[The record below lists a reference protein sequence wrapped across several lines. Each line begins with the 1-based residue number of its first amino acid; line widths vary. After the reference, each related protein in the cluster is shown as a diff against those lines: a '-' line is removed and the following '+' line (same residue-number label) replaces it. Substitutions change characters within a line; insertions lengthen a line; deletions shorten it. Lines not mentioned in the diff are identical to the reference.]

1 MYVYVFISVLLFF
14 VKSWV
19 IAFGSPEA
27 RVKNHLC
34 VASLVQQVCYRNG
47 GFCYPS
53 DFSVP
58 FVADE
63 RRMNLVL
70 TFFLLWQLLILSG
83 TLQFAIWSCHDTGNS
98 QFVVTELSSSATVKI
113 VLPGYVSDE
122 ILNIFHW
129 CILISWAW
137 LPGFEETLIEI
148 LFKRFMNQWFMNRLL
163 SAISGTYRRGDALQW
178 LSVTILAQQERL
190 LLPVLLLLLR

>member
-1 MYVYVFISVLLFF
+1 MYVVIIPLSVQYVSSVLETGFLALASITPHVCMYVYVFISVLLFF
-14 VKSWV
+14 VKRWV

-34 VASLVQQVCYRNG
+34 VASLVQQVRYRNG

-83 TLQFAIWSCHDTGNS
+83 TLRFAIWSCHDTGNS
-98 QFVVTELSSSATVKI
+98 QFVETELSSSATVKI
-113 VLPGYVSDE
+113 VLPDCVSDE
-122 ILNIFHW
+122 ILSIFHW
-129 CILISWAW
+129 CILICWAW
-137 LPGFEETLIEI
+137 LPGFEETVIE
-148 LFKRFMNQWFMNRLL
+148 MM
-163 SAISGTYRRGDALQW
+163 LQMFYEPM
-178 LSVTILAQQERL
+178 VC
-190 LLPVLLLLLR
+190 